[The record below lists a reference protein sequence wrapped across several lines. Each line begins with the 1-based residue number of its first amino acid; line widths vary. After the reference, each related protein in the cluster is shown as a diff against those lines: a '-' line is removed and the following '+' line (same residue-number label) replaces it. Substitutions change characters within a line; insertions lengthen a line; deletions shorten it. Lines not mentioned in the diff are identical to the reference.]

1 MDVTEASKRKRYER
15 INEQQW
21 EQVRAFVKEL
31 FEQPEKASK
40 ATYRSLFKE
49 IQSQYPC
56 LILSPALFTKHVASI
71 ETLRANAG
79 IQGEVEISRKYFQ
92 RVREIFHEILIGLPL
107 DEFKSIKLE
116 GLIQHAD
123 EGHPDLHIADKNRK
137 TLADHCPIKQLK
149 ALARA
154 QRPADEATAP
164 VGRTVQAQK
173 PPDPPAPGAAAVID
187 GQRRVERQG
196 QLGPGVKRPC
206 PVDVFDYPPPSLE
219 GQDDSDRPQ
228 LERSA
233 ESAQSD
239 SAVYAGEMDVDP
251 ASGPPPESQAAA
263 SSHAEAEGLSAAKRR
278 AAVEPAPGAS
288 DALTSLLLVYDA
300 SDRSSDAQPN
310 DAEERELEHIDEAP
324 PGVQCVMF
332 AHPSFSL
339 ISEYLETRSN
349 HWDRDRQWRGDSC
362 TQRRQTRRQA
372 GPG

>member
-1 MDVTEASKRKRYER
+1 
-15 INEQQW
+15 
-21 EQVRAFVKEL
+21 
-31 FEQPEKASK
+31 
-40 ATYRSLFKE
+40 
-49 IQSQYPC
+49 
-56 LILSPALFTKHVASI
+56 
-71 ETLRANAG
+71 
-79 IQGEVEISRKYFQ
+79 
-92 RVREIFHEILIGLPL
+92 
-107 DEFKSIKLE
+107 
-116 GLIQHAD
+116 
-123 EGHPDLHIADKNRK
+123 
-137 TLADHCPIKQLK
+137 
-149 ALARA
+149 
-154 QRPADEATAP
+154 
-164 VGRTVQAQK
+164 
-173 PPDPPAPGAAAVID
+173 
-187 GQRRVERQG
+187 
-196 QLGPGVKRPC
+196 
-206 PVDVFDYPPPSLE
+206 
-219 GQDDSDRPQ
+219 
-228 LERSA
+228 
-233 ESAQSD
+233 
-239 SAVYAGEMDVDP
+239 MDVDP